1 MKADLV
7 LQGTKRTQHALIS
20 LVRISGLEVS
30 CHKRGRF
37 LVRPSQSGCEHLISG
52 LGISSSSCSRL
63 VLSSALPDGLVPH
76 CCCFALQIRNSPR
89 LHPATCNFCRSSNS
103 PPACP
108 FHPSSAIL
116 NPSQCPRIHGVLP
129 NTARRPCRPG
139 ILRAPRRGGALL
151 LRPSTYAS
159 FQVSSVRSQSQPCF
173 RHQCF
178 PGV

>member
-76 CCCFALQIRNSPR
+76 CCFALQIRNSPR

-108 FHPSSAIL
+108 FHPSSA
-116 NPSQCPRIHGVLP
+116 NPKPQSVPK
-129 NTARRPCRPG
+129 NSRRPAKHGSKALQARNFAIATSWRSTPPPTVHIRFVSSFKCSQP
-139 ILRAPRRGGALL
+139 ISALL
-151 LRPSTYAS
+151 
-159 FQVSSVRSQSQPCF
+159 
-173 RHQCF
+173 
-178 PGV
+178 